1 MHKENKNLVILSSS
15 FVLLVVLNFP
25 SSAVYSN
32 DLMTVEPIESALE
45 LASHS
50 DVEQAKALVAK
61 ALTVN
66 ESATYTLN
74 HEQALLLGY
83 TEDQVNQLAETF
95 ESFTPEEVAY
105 ISEQTQAK
113 PIDIPLIPI
122 DLSELIA
129 IMTALGLAGIAQ
141 QFLQE
146 LYKNGLTQ
154 ACKRFS
160 RRNKYIKNFCK
171 NNKYPTSM

>member
-1 MHKENKNLVILSSS
+1 M
-15 FVLLVVLNFP
+15 P
-25 SSAVYSN
+25 
-32 DLMTVEPIESALE
+32 VESIESTLE

-50 DVEQAKALVAK
+50 DVERAKALVAK

-66 ESATYTLN
+66 ESAIFTLN

-83 TEDQVNQLAETF
+83 TEDQVNQLTETF
-95 ESFTPEEVAY
+95 GSFTPEEVAY

-160 RRNKYIKNFCK
+160 RQNKYIKNFCK

>member
-1 MHKENKNLVILSSS
+1 M
-15 FVLLVVLNFP
+15 
-25 SSAVYSN
+25 
-32 DLMTVEPIESALE
+32 E

-66 ESATYTLN
+66 ESATFTLN

-83 TEDQVNQLAETF
+83 TEDQVNQLTAAF

-105 ISEQTQAK
+105 ISEQMQAK

-129 IMTALGLAGIAQ
+129 IMTALGLAGIANNSYTNYTKMVSHKHVKD
-141 QFLQE
+141 FHDGINTSRIFAKIINIRHLC
-146 LYKNGLTQ
+146 KKAQ
-154 ACKRFS
+154 A
-160 RRNKYIKNFCK
+160 
-171 NNKYPTSM
+171 P

>member
-1 MHKENKNLVILSSS
+1 MQKKRKNLVILSSS

-25 SSAVYSN
+25 SSAVYPN
-32 DLMTVEPIESALE
+32 DLITSEPIESALE

-50 DVEQAKALVAK
+50 DVTQAKALVAQ
-61 ALTVN
+61 ALSVN
-66 ESATYTLN
+66 ESATFTLN

-83 TEDQVNQLAETF
+83 TEDQVNQLAATF

-105 ISEQTQAK
+105 IYEQIPTK
-113 PIDIPLIPI
+113 SVDIPLIPI

-160 RRNKYIKNFCK
+160 RNNKYIKNFCK

>member
-1 MHKENKNLVILSSS
+1 MQKDNKNLVILSSS
-15 FVLLVVLNFP
+15 IVLLVVLNFP

-32 DLMTVEPIESALE
+32 DFITSEPIESALE

-50 DVEQAKALVAK
+50 DIEQAKALVAK
-61 ALTVN
+61 ALTMN
-66 ESATYTLN
+66 ENATYTLN
-74 HEQALLLGY
+74 HEQASLLGY
-83 TEDQVNQLAETF
+83 TEDQVNQLTEVF

-105 ISEQTQAK
+105 INEQISAK
-113 PIDIPLIPI
+113 PVDIPLIPI

-129 IMTALGLAGIAQ
+129 ILTALGLAGIAQ
-141 QFLQE
+141 QFILE